1 MNTPSRRFRYL
12 LVPAAAL
19 LALLALACGMQ
30 GTRVA
35 ACENEPNSDSCNS
48 CCQREGYVG
57 HLYASGNTPPC
68 QCL

>member
-19 LALLALACGMQ
+19 LSLLALACGMQ

-35 ACENEPNSDSCNS
+35 ACENEPDGDACSA
-48 CCQREGYVG
+48 CCSREGYSG
-57 HLYASGNTPPC
+57 HVYSSMSTPPC
-68 QCL
+68 ECM